1 MKNKGLL
8 ILSIACTS
16 VFLAGCETPW
26 TPDINP
32 LTFLEAYNQVSSF
45 TNAEANDAKNV
56 TIQTVTQSGTIIDK
70 TVENI
75 TQYSDNTSSSSGT
88 YTRTIKGEETFSTTY
103 KTIKTKTVDK
113 YNIYGSVYSYDMY
126 TEVNDYDSDETP
138 TANYKDSG
146 VKKFIVDTDEEAE
159 EAGLSSDQYILSDN
173 LAIETSANST
183 GKLATFIA
191 DFIYSNVYLTQLGL
205 TSFAV
210 TYDADQELFYYSLN
224 ATYSY
229 DGDLGNTVQEDVV
242 VDYTTNKDKT
252 RLESYNCDY
261 MVTYKSKSDATDQ
274 YVSKSVINA
283 VIEYGDKASEKASD
297 ILNPDN
303 YFLTKVKEIGLLAR
317 NSNFDDVSV
326 DANAIPLNC
335 SYIFGYAKTYSP
347 KKALDVNITP
357 ISSSNSEV
365 VQLTDDG
372 RFQILSTGTTT
383 LTFGYYE
390 KVDGVYTYVNK
401 GVDVTI
407 TDAKVEKI
415 TFNSKIN
422 PYFSSSL
429 VEGKSYS
436 WDISVSPS
444 KASKAITATSSD
456 ESVLKV
462 SVDEKNNLVIDA
474 LKEGKA
480 TITVTSVATPEITE
494 TKEIYVLSSS
504 YDYNSYLLNNSF
516 LYDGPWGF
524 TYTITFSNDGT
535 GERIQ
540 YVKDS
545 GETYTD
551 TFKWTLEGTVI
562 KFSDWSYED
571 SNNFETGTIFKFVDE
586 EGERLGFYAETD
598 ELGKEFIQQN

>member
-1 MKNKGLL
+1 
-8 ILSIACTS
+8 
-16 VFLAGCETPW
+16 
-26 TPDINP
+26 
-32 LTFLEAYNQVSSF
+32 
-45 TNAEANDAKNV
+45 
-56 TIQTVTQSGTIIDK
+56 
-70 TVENI
+70 
-75 TQYSDNTSSSSGT
+75 
-88 YTRTIKGEETFSTTY
+88 
-103 KTIKTKTVDK
+103 
-113 YNIYGSVYSYDMY
+113 
-126 TEVNDYDSDETP
+126 
-138 TANYKDSG
+138 
-146 VKKFIVDTDEEAE
+146 
-159 EAGLSSDQYILSDN
+159 
-173 LAIETSANST
+173 
-183 GKLATFIA
+183 
-191 DFIYSNVYLTQLGL
+191 
-205 TSFAV
+205 
-210 TYDADQELFYYSLN
+210 
-224 ATYSY
+224 
-229 DGDLGNTVQEDVV
+229 
-242 VDYTTNKDKT
+242 
-252 RLESYNCDY
+252 

-365 VQLTDDG
+365 VQLTNDG
-372 RFQILSTGTTT
+372 RFQILATGTTT

-422 PYFSSSL
+422 PYFNSSL

-516 LYDGPWGF
+516 LYDGPWGY
-524 TYTITFSNDGT
+524 TYTITFSKDGT
-535 GERIQ
+535 GKRIQ

-545 GETYTD
+545 GEIYTD
-551 TFKWTLEGTVI
+551 TFKWILEGTVI
-562 KFSDWSYED
+562 KFSDWSYKD

-586 EGERLGFYAETD
+586 EGERLGFYAKTD
-598 ELGKEFIQQN
+598 ELGKEFIKQN

>member
-1 MKNKGLL
+1 LLLAYIQRGLKQ
-8 ILSIACTS
+8 
-16 VFLAGCETPW
+16 EKRW
-26 TPDINP
+26 
-32 LTFLEAYNQVSSF
+32 
-45 TNAEANDAKNV
+45 
-56 TIQTVTQSGTIIDK
+56 II
-70 TVENI
+70 
-75 TQYSDNTSSSSGT
+75 
-88 YTRTIKGEETFSTTY
+88 
-103 KTIKTKTVDK
+103 IKT
-113 YNIYGSVYSYDMY
+113 
-126 TEVNDYDSDETP
+126 
-138 TANYKDSG
+138 
-146 VKKFIVDTDEEAE
+146 FI
-159 EAGLSSDQYILSDN
+159 
-173 LAIETSANST
+173 
-183 GKLATFIA
+183 GKPW
-191 DFIYSNVYLTQLGL
+191 
-205 TSFAV
+205 
-210 TYDADQELFYYSLN
+210 
-224 ATYSY
+224 
-229 DGDLGNTVQEDVV
+229 
-242 VDYTTNKDKT
+242 
-252 RLESYNCDY
+252 R
-261 MVTYKSKSDATDQ
+261 
-274 YVSKSVINA
+274 
-283 VIEYGDKASEKASD
+283 
-297 ILNPDN
+297 
-303 YFLTKVKEIGLLAR
+303 KER
-317 NSNFDDVSV
+317 
-326 DANAIPLNC
+326 
-335 SYIFGYAKTYSP
+335 
-347 KKALDVNITP
+347 
-357 ISSSNSEV
+357 
-365 VQLTDDG
+365 
-372 RFQILSTGTTT
+372 
-383 LTFGYYE
+383 YYE

>member
-113 YNIYGSVYSYDMY
+113 YNIDGSVYSYDMY
-126 TEVNDYDSDETP
+126 TEVTDYDSDETP
-138 TANYKDSG
+138 TANYKDNG

-229 DGDLGNTVQEDVV
+229 DGDLGNTVQENVV

-347 KKALDVNITP
+347 KKALDVDITP

-365 VQLTDDG
+365 VQLTNDG
-372 RFQILSTGTTT
+372 RFQILTTGTTT

-422 PYFSSSL
+422 PYFNSSL

-516 LYDGPWGF
+516 LYDGPWGY
-524 TYTITFSNDGT
+524 TYTITFSKDGT
-535 GERIQ
+535 GKRIQ

-545 GETYTD
+545 GEIYTD

-562 KFSDWSYED
+562 KFSDWSYKD

-598 ELGKEFIQQN
+598 ELGKEFIKQN

>member
-32 LTFLEAYNQVSSF
+32 LTFLEVYNQVSSF

-56 TIQTVTQSGTIIDK
+56 TIQTVSQSGTIIDK

-88 YTRTIKGEETFSTTY
+88 YTRTIKGEENFSTTY

-113 YNIYGSVYSYDMY
+113 YNMDGSVYSYDMY
-126 TEVNDYDSDETP
+126 TEITDYDNDETP
-138 TANYKDSG
+138 TPNYKDSG
-146 VKKFIVDTDEEAE
+146 VKKFIVDTDEEAK
-159 EAGLSSDQYILSDN
+159 EAGLSSDEYILSDN

-205 TSFAV
+205 TSFTV

-229 DGDLGNTVQEDVV
+229 DGDLGNTVQADVV

-261 MVTYKSKSDATDQ
+261 MATYKSKSDTTDQ

-372 RFQILSTGTTT
+372 RFQILATGTTT

-415 TFNSKIN
+415 TFNAKIN
-422 PYFSSSL
+422 PYFNSSL
-429 VEGKSYS
+429 VEGNSYS
-436 WDISVSPS
+436 WDMSVSPS

-462 SVDEKNNLVIDA
+462 SVDINNNLVIDA

-480 TITVTSVATPEITE
+480 TITVTSVATPEITV

-504 YDYNSYLLNNSF
+504 YDYNTYLLNNSF
-516 LYDGPWGF
+516 LYDGPWGY

-535 GERIQ
+535 GKRIQ
-540 YVKDS
+540 YIKDS
-545 GETYTD
+545 GKTYTD

-562 KFSDWSYED
+562 KFSDWDYED
-571 SNNFETGTIFKFVDE
+571 SNNFETGTICKFIDE
-586 EGERLGFYAETD
+586 EGEPLGFYAETD
-598 ELGKEFIQQN
+598 ELGKEFIEQN

>member
-32 LTFLEAYNQVSSF
+32 LTFLEVYNQVSSF

-113 YNIYGSVYSYDMY
+113 YNIDGSVYSYDMY
-126 TEVNDYDSDETP
+126 TEVTDYDSDETP

-229 DGDLGNTVQEDVV
+229 DGDLGNTVQEDLV

-372 RFQILSTGTTT
+372 RFQILATGTTT